1 MMEVNYLLE
10 GHALTHTAGRYT
22 VHYDR
27 IRPVIAPLAKE
38 LLTIEATGDRTRAE
52 ALLAKYDT
60 MPAELIAALKGTK
73 DIPVGH
79 VEDILF
85 APRSCVGPVPFP

>member
-10 GHALTHTAGRYT
+10 GHAVTHAVGRYT

-27 IRPVIAPLAKE
+27 IRSVIASLAKE
-38 LLTIEATGDRTRAE
+38 LLTIEATGDRARAE

-60 MPAELIAALKGTK
+60 MPAELITALKVTK
-73 DIPVGH
+73 DIPV
-79 VEDILF
+79 DID
-85 APRSCVGPVPFP
+85 PVFSFKFETR